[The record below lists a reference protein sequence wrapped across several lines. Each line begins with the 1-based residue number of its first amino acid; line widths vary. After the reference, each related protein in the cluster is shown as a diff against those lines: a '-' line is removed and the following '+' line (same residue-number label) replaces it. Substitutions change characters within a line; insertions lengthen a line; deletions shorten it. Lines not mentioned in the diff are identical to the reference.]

1 MCFLRSGPSKR
12 LKIIKIRQLFILF
25 LEIQKFIKIHQNSP
39 NFDFAHKTYGFFNIF
54 FLRTSFWAPFGLP
67 VFSLQRFSYKN
78 KWFLHHLCTTFVHP
92 FFTSKYQVLCRKMYV
107 SHISDLRSRISIF
120 QVLSHVPGDIRFFDV
135 M

>member
-12 LKIIKIRQLFILF
+12 PKIIKNRQLFILF

-39 NFDFAHKTYGFFNIF
+39 NFDFAHKTYGFLTLFSSGP
-54 FLRTSFWAPFGLP
+54 RFGLFFFF
-67 VFSLQRFSYKN
+67 VFSLCRFSYKN

-107 SHISDLRSRISIF
+107 SHISDLGDKISIF